1 MAIQK
6 DNGRTSKEQTSL
18 YNELKRLAK
27 RANQRILRLERL
39 TGKTG
44 TFATKQLYD
53 YLDSDVLNALTS
65 KGRVAVRRDFDET
78 QMKAIIKAVNI
89 FLENDSTVKKV
100 KKIVKEY
107 SKQAGKEL
115 NFEMAN
121 TYYQA
126 HKGYDWIYKYIA
138 PSDFWEIARECV
150 KENWSEETFVDNIS
164 VYITDRT
171 VDEILK
177 EDLRKLY
184 NYIQGVQV

>member
-1 MAIQK
+1 MVIQN
-6 DNGRTSKEQTSL
+6 NGRTSTETSL

-39 TGKTG
+39 TGITG
-44 TFATKQLYD
+44 AFATKQLYD
-53 YLDSDVLNALTS
+53 YLESDVLNALTS

-89 FLENDSTVKKV
+89 FLESDSTVKKV
-100 KKIVKEY
+100 KQIKKEY

-115 NFEMAN
+115 DFEMAN

-126 HKGYDWIYKYIA
+126 SKSYDWIYKYIA
-138 PSDFWEIARECV
+138 PSDFWEMARECV
-150 KENWSEETFVDNIS
+150 KEGWSEETFIDNIS
-164 VYITDRT
+164 VYITDRS

-177 EDLRKLY
+177 VDLRKLY
-184 NYIQGVQV
+184 NYIQGVHL

>member
-1 MAIQK
+1 MAIQN
-6 DNGRTSKEQTSL
+6 NGRASSETPL

-39 TGKTG
+39 TGITG

-53 YLDSDVLNALTS
+53 YLESDVLNALTS

-89 FLENDSTVKKV
+89 FLESDSTVKKV
-100 KKIVKEY
+100 KKITKSYTE
-107 SKQAGKEL
+107 QAGKEL
-115 NFEMAN
+115 NFKMAN

-126 HKGYDWIYKYIA
+126 NKGYDWIYKYIA

-150 KENWSEETFVDNIS
+150 KEGWSEETFIDNIS